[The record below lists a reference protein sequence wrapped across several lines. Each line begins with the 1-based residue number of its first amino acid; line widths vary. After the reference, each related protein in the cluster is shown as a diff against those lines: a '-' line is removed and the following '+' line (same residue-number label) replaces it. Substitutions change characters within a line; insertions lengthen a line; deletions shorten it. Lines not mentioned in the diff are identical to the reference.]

1 MKNLFC
7 LFFLLFFS
15 GSLFAEDVLGPEYAE
30 CKLSFLSM
38 ISSAGNRTI
47 GELLDREA
55 LITPE
60 KNGGSARTE
69 MEIRPGNPVYMDDGL
84 VVEFEFYNNDRL
96 MMRGGAALDFTVDEQ
111 TVELK
116 ASWFEE
122 VGGEEMFSENY
133 GDPTSMGETYGIFLS
148 LIQEFFDHDF
158 SFF

>member
-1 MKNLFC
+1 
-7 LFFLLFFS
+7 
-15 GSLFAEDVLGPEYAE
+15 
-30 CKLSFLSM
+30 
-38 ISSAGNRTI
+38 
-47 GELLDREA
+47 
-55 LITPE
+55 
-60 KNGGSARTE
+60 
-69 MEIRPGNPVYMDDGL
+69 MDDGL

-111 TVELK
+111 TVDLK

>member
-7 LFFLLFFS
+7 LFFLMFFS
-15 GSLFAEDVLGPEYAE
+15 GSLFAEDAFLPEYAE

-60 KNGGSARTE
+60 KNGGSVRTE

-111 TVELK
+111 TVDLK